1 MREILTF
8 GRYYKK
14 KLSKRVKK
22 IPLAI
27 SGFTCPNI
35 DGTVAK
41 GGCTFCENES
51 FSPNLEKVSKKF
63 FLNPNSKINPILNK
77 QLKEVEFQYRATKR
91 RYQSLGYE
99 KFLAYFQAFTNTYA
113 PFDTL
118 KALYKKALS
127 LEDCIGLSIGTRS
140 DSVNEEILDYLKELD
155 SKYEVWIEYGIQSI
169 FDKTLEKIN
178 RGHDSKTNEYWIKKS
193 KDKGLKVCG
202 HIIFGLPDETQEMML
217 ETLKQSIEWGIDS
230 IKIHPLYV
238 VKNTALAI
246 EYRKKRFKPISKQD
260 YIDTLLK
267 AFKILPKN
275 VVVQRVTAG
284 IDNQTLLTPS
294 WCKDKNSLLSDIRRA
309 LRKEGMI
316 Y

>member
-63 FLNPNSKINPILNK
+63 FLNPNSKTNPILDK
-77 QLKEVEFQYRATKR
+77 QLKEVEFQYIATKR

-118 KALYKKALS
+118 KALYEKALS

-217 ETLKQSIEWGIDS
+217 ETLKKSIEWGIDS

-284 IDNQTLLTPS
+284 IDNQTLLAPS
-294 WCKDKNSLLSDIRRA
+294 WCKDKNRLISEIRKA